1 MNRQNAEEEKRMR
14 KEKLRIAAYKASL
27 TPKPQ
32 LIGVCLKKQNRKS
45 MKSKFPHL
53 LFLHNI
59 TKEKIKK
66 LVKNINHD
74 KSYEFQ
80 HNNKTHDY
88 TPSNNSYK
96 ENRKQ
101 QNN

>member
-1 MNRQNAEEEKRMR
+1 MEISIKGEE
-14 KEKLRIAAYKASL
+14 
-27 TPKPQ
+27 
-32 LIGVCLKKQNRKS
+32 
-45 MKSKFPHL
+45 
-53 LFLHNI
+53 I

-88 TPSNNSYK
+88 TPSSNSYK